1 MRRYSALFCFLL
13 FLVSLLW
20 AGLATATTVDVL
32 VVYDTTAKKWLDGKQ
47 TGMLAFALE
56 AATRMNQATRNSGID
71 LTFRV
76 THVMASTYKTTY
88 GSSDSMSD
96 DLDALKNGSG
106 KLNKVP
112 TARNTYHADL
122 VTMMIDTGS
131 AYGKTGKGSLLM
143 NWNGNPNAAF
153 SVVSIRAVD
162 HGHTLTH
169 EFGHNFGA
177 HHAKTQT
184 HSPGPNEYLDNEY
197 SAGYYFTGT
206 DNTKYHT
213 IMAYSSDG
221 HGNHYEHTDYF
232 STPLRKFKG
241 KAVGIKDDCDNARL
255 IRQTMDSVASYRNLI
270 KVSAN
275 GGNTVTIASST
286 GHGGTTAYSFTVA
299 KGKQVKLT
307 APAQANGQ
315 PFTGWTGNITSNN
328 QTISFT
334 PTKDMELSANYAQP
348 AQSYTLTVNSSGA
361 TDVPIT
367 SSTGHGG
374 TTNYSKTVNKDTR
387 VTLTAPPEKNG
398 KKFNG
403 WTGSITSSNKTISL
417 TVDNDMNMTA
427 NYTQPA
433 PTTYSLTVNS
443 SGATNVPITSS
454 TGHGGTTNY
463 SKTVNKD
470 TRVTLTAPP
479 EKNGKKFNGW
489 TGSITSSNK
498 TISLTVDNDM
508 TVTANYT
515 QPAPTTYSLTVNSSG
530 ATNVSITSST
540 GHGGTTNYSKTVNKD
555 TRVTLT
561 APPEKNG
568 KKFNGWTGDSTS
580 RNRSIHFIANKDMRL
595 IALYGSSHSGD
606 THKSHFPWNLF
617 LTTILNGSRQ

>member
-47 TGMLAFALE
+47 TGMLAFAQE
-56 AATRMNQATRNSGID
+56 AATRMNQATRNSDID

-270 KVSAN
+270 KVSAS

-403 WTGSITSSNKTISL
+403 WTG
-417 TVDNDMNMTA
+417 
-427 NYTQPA
+427 
-433 PTTYSLTVNS
+433 
-443 SGATNVPITSS
+443 
-454 TGHGGTTNY
+454 
-463 SKTVNKD
+463 
-470 TRVTLTAPP
+470 
-479 EKNGKKFNGW
+479 
-489 TGSITSSNK
+489 
-498 TISLTVDNDM
+498 
-508 TVTANYT
+508 
-515 QPAPTTYSLTVNSSG
+515 
-530 ATNVSITSST
+530 
-540 GHGGTTNYSKTVNKD
+540 
-555 TRVTLT
+555 
-561 APPEKNG
+561 
-568 KKFNGWTGDSTS
+568 DSTS

-595 IALYGSSHSGD
+595 ITLYGSSHSGD